1 MQKIEEC
8 PCCLNKGLHIELNK
22 GYRLVS
28 NGRKMSEYPFITV
41 CKVCKRKI
49 RYDVV
54 KEKE

>member
-1 MQKIEEC
+1 MQKVLEC
-8 PCCLNKGLHIELNK
+8 PCCMNNGLQIELNK
-22 GYRLVS
+22 GYRLVA

-54 KEKE
+54 KETE